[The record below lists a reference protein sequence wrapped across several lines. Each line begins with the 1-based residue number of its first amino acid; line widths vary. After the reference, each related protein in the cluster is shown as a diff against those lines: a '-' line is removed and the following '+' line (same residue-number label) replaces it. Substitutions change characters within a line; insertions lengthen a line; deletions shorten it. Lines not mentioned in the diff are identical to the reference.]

1 MITPF
6 DAEVYEKYA
15 DELVRFATMLVGPTN
30 AEDVVADAV
39 LRVFASSAWKSVTN
53 RRAYLYRSVL
63 AQASS
68 TARSTQ
74 RRLLRESRY
83 AGATNN
89 DEPMLRP
96 ELLAALRSLTVR
108 QRAVVFMSFW
118 LDQPT
123 HAIGQV
129 LGMSERTVQRD
140 LENAYRR
147 MKRHLHD

>member
-1 MITPF
+1 MIAPF

-15 DELVRFATMLVGPTN
+15 EELVRFATMLAGPTN

-39 LRVFASSAWKSVTN
+39 LRVFASSAWKTVTN
-53 RRAYLYRSVL
+53 RRAYLYRAVL
-63 AQASS
+63 SQASS

-74 RRLLRESRY
+74 RRQLREHRF
-83 AGATNN
+83 AIRGTH

-96 ELLAALRSLTVR
+96 ELLAALLSLTLR

-123 HAIGQV
+123 GSIGRD
-129 LGMSERTVQRD
+129 LGLSERTVQRD

-147 MKRHLHD
+147 MERHLHE